1 MKNKTLCNECGKE
14 FNSKGALTKHMKT
27 HQTDLHDVDASILR
41 ENFNKKKVLKFSNSN
56 TLEETAEKFNL
67 NRRVL
72 EDWLKIASR
81 QFCCE
86 FCSKGFAVRWRLTE
100 HQKRL
105 HFTKE
110 EWAISVEG
118 RRWRQNIDVMPSRE
132 EMFTKKYLNTPEQKV
147 NQSFDENKYKE
158 VKATIVDAHDVKE
171 EVDDERP
178 SPCSRPC
185 PSPCPSPGQSPKRTS
200 DENEFAL
207 KEEVEESFF

>member
-1 MKNKTLCNECGKE
+1 MLCHE
-14 FNSKGALTKHMKT
+14 F
-27 HQTDLHDVDASILR
+27 
-41 ENFNKKKVLKFSNSN
+41 KFS
-56 TLEETAEKFNL
+56 AEKFNL

-110 EWAISVEG
+110 EWAMSVEG
-118 RRWRQNIDVMPSRE
+118 RRQRQNVEKVKLDVMPS
-132 EMFTKKYLNTPEQKV
+132 
-147 NQSFDENKYKE
+147 
-158 VKATIVDAHDVKE
+158 A
-171 EVDDERP
+171 
-178 SPCSRPC
+178 C
-185 PSPCPSPGQSPKRTS
+185 PSPCPSPGQSPKRIS
-200 DENEFAL
+200 DENEFEL

>member
-1 MKNKTLCNECGKE
+1 MNQEDEAVKIKTLCNECGKK

-41 ENFNKKKVLKFSNSN
+41 ENFKDRVLKFSNSN

-110 EWAISVEG
+110 EWAMSVEG
-118 RRWRQNIDVMPSRE
+118 RHQRQNVEKVKLDVMPSLE
-132 EMFTKKYLNTPEQKV
+132 EMLTKKYINTLEQNV
-147 NQSFDENKYKE
+147 NQYLDENKYKE
-158 VKATIVDAHDVKE
+158 VKAAVVDAHDVKE
-171 EVDDERP
+171 EVDDELP
-178 SPCSRPC
+178 SP
-185 PSPCPSPGQSPKRTS
+185 
-200 DENEFAL
+200 
-207 KEEVEESFF
+207 

>member
-27 HQTDLHDVDASILR
+27 HQTDLPDVDASILM
-41 ENFNKKKVLKFSNSN
+41 ENFKDRVLKFSNSN

-110 EWAISVEG
+110 EWAMSVEG
-118 RRWRQNIDVMPSRE
+118 RHQRQNVEKVKLDVMPSLE
-132 EMFTKKYLNTPEQKV
+132 EMLTKKYINTLEQNV
-147 NQSFDENKYKE
+147 NQSLDENKYKE
-158 VKATIVDAHDVKE
+158 VKAAVVDAHDVKE
-171 EVDDERP
+171 EVDDELP
-178 SPCSRPC
+178 SPC
-185 PSPCPSPGQSPKRTS
+185 PSPCPQVLVLVLVRVRREHQMKR
-200 DENEFAL
+200 
-207 KEEVEESFF
+207 V

>member
-1 MKNKTLCNECGKE
+1 MNEEDEAVKNKTLCNECGKE
-14 FNSKGALTKHMKT
+14 FNSKGASTKHMKT
-27 HQTDLHDVDASILR
+27 HQTDLADVDASILR
-41 ENFNKKKVLKFSNSN
+41 ENFKDRVLKFSNSN

-110 EWAISVEG
+110 KWAMSVEG
-118 RRWRQNIDVMPSRE
+118 RRQRQNVKKVKLDVMPSLE
-132 EMFTKKYLNTPEQKV
+132 EMLTKKYKIPK
-147 NQSFDENKYKE
+147 NKM
-158 VKATIVDAHDVKE
+158 
-171 EVDDERP
+171 
-178 SPCSRPC
+178 
-185 PSPCPSPGQSPKRTS
+185 
-200 DENEFAL
+200 
-207 KEEVEESFF
+207 